1 MGKMSRKELL
11 AKEMEMRSSILN
23 PNSGR
28 PFAQINA
35 GTDILNKPVTEES
48 NPKSVSEGTD
58 NSIKT
63 PSSQEES
70 KTGVPKNEDIKE
82 KPSAQEDVTP
92 EETNVNV
99 EKPID
104 ETGADSK
111 KEKKKSPV
119 SVKVEDE
126 KEKDLKPQKE
136 PAVQENDTE
145 HSKAEKKKKSKKDKT
160 IVLTNAP
167 AVKTGD
173 KIERVFDKDGISV
186 SQQEL
191 INHKAVFLSTEK
203 SLWIRKYSKIWKL
216 AASGTFWDFLIK
228 WDISR
233 GNIWD
238 VPVEKQLELCK
249 KDGTYNADS
258 AKRTS
263 IAISDAACERINE
276 ACIKTGIRINTYLN
290 LLLDDVMNLFDK

>member
-1 MGKMSRKELL
+1 MGKMSKKELL
-11 AKEMEMRSSILN
+11 AKGMEKRSTILN
-23 PNSGR
+23 TSSAQPV
-28 PFAQINA
+28 AQISTE
-35 GTDILNKPVTEES
+35 TDILNKPVIEES
-48 NPKSVSEGTD
+48 DPKRVSKGTD
-58 NSIKT
+58 NSIKA

-70 KTGVPKNEDIKE
+70 ETDVPKNEDIKE
-82 KPSAQEDVTP
+82 KPSVLENVKP

-99 EKPID
+99 VKSKD
-104 ETGADSK
+104 ESGADSK

-126 KEKDLKPQKE
+126 KEKDLKPRKE
-136 PAVQENDTE
+136 PAVPENDTE
-145 HSKAEKKKKSKKDKT
+145 HSKAEKKKKVKKDKAVV
-160 IVLTNAP
+160 ITNIP

-173 KIERVFDKDGISV
+173 KIERVFNKDGISV

-233 GNIWD
+233 GNIWE

-290 LLLDDVMNLFDK
+290 LILDDAMNILS

>member
-82 KPSAQEDVTP
+82 KPSVQEDVTP

-136 PAVQENDTE
+136 PAVSDDTE

-160 IVLTNAP
+160 IVITNAP

-263 IAISDAACERINE
+263 IAISNAACERINE
-276 ACIKTGIRINTYLN
+276 ACVKTGIRINTYLN